1 MKIALASDHGG
12 LELKNHLVKFL
23 QENGYETIDFGTNS
37 LESCD
42 YPDYAYKAALSIKNG
57 EADLGIVVC
66 TSGIGVSIVANKVQT
81 VRCALV
87 TCVEDAI
94 SSKEH
99 NHANCLAMGQRRVSK
114 ELAEKI
120 VLAWLNTSY
129 GEGRH
134 ERRVEKIKALEV

>member
-1 MKIALASDHGG
+1 MKIALACDHGG

-57 EADLGIVVC
+57 EADLGIVIC

-87 TCVEDAI
+87 SCVEDAI

-99 NHANCLAMGQRRVSK
+99 NHANCLAMGQKRVSK
-114 ELAEKI
+114 ELAEEI

-134 ERRVEKIKALEV
+134 